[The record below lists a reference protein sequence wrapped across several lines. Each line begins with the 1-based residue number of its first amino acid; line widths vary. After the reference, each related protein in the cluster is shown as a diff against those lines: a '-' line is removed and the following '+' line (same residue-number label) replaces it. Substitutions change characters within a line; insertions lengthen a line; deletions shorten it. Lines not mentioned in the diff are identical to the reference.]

1 MSNQLD
7 IINDLYKSI
16 DDGREGK
23 NIGVSTGLPRL
34 DDWIGGIQR
43 NMYYLIFGG
52 SGSGKSAIALYS
64 FIYRPLKDG
73 VKNYLVV
80 YFSLELS
87 AQSLLAKLL
96 CLYIWEE
103 YNVLISYKD
112 LMSWNS
118 PLNDWAYEYVCK
130 ARSWLESVMDHFIIY
145 DKSLNRDVFY
155 HALMEI
161 VEERGNW
168 AVSEDGRRKIYTPN
182 NPDLITVA
190 IVDHLSLVTP
200 KSGSTKKEEMDAV
213 SAYAITLRER
223 TGMSFVILQ
232 QENRNSANMDR
243 RKMDMTECSS
253 EDLKDTSCSFND
265 CNVCIGIYD
274 PLKHKI
280 KTCRDYPIIC
290 DENIDGWEGLRS
302 RMKGLCLIKNRSGE
316 SDKFDAVNFFGEI
329 GLFQE
334 MPKAKE
340 ITDWRPYLSLTANNS
355 EASTTEKEEPRQA
368 PLTDDITYNFEF

>member
-1 MSNQLD
+1 
-7 IINDLYKSI
+7 
-16 DDGREGK
+16 
-23 NIGVSTGLPRL
+23 
-34 DDWIGGIQR
+34 
-43 NMYYLIFGG
+43 
-52 SGSGKSAIALYS
+52 
-64 FIYRPLKDG
+64 
-73 VKNYLVV
+73 
-80 YFSLELS
+80 
-87 AQSLLAKLL
+87 
-96 CLYIWEE
+96 
-103 YNVLISYKD
+103 
-112 LMSWNS
+112 
-118 PLNDWAYEYVCK
+118 
-130 ARSWLESVMDHFIIY
+130 
-145 DKSLNRDVFY
+145 
-155 HALMEI
+155 
-161 VEERGNW
+161 
-168 AVSEDGRRKIYTPN
+168 
-182 NPDLITVA
+182 
-190 IVDHLSLVTP
+190 
-200 KSGSTKKEEMDAV
+200 MDAV

-340 ITDWRPYLSLTANNS
+340 ITD
-355 EASTTEKEEPRQA
+355 
-368 PLTDDITYNFEF
+368 